1 MIINKINIYNLKI
14 PFSRTIKHRLYTRN
28 VTASIVVVVQDN
40 FGNQGVGEGTPREY
54 VTGETLEK
62 SLMAARLI
70 SKAILGQPFE
80 TISELH
86 AMLTDAGDSD
96 VSDKHPAAF
105 CALETALLDL
115 WARGEEKPI
124 YQLFDHFPDNRV
136 LSYSGVIP
144 YTNKEQVFLKYVGL
158 VRKLN
163 LTSVKIKVV
172 DLGSGLSQL
181 TTIRNQLGSD
191 IEIRVDANTAFTAD
205 TAIQFIHHARPIKLS
220 AIEQPVSK
228 DDLVGLKQVSDY
240 SDIPIIA
247 DESMY
252 TSKGPFYLIDNDI
265 CHGLNIRLS
274 SCGGFRKA
282 YQIYQRARSKQMTIV
297 VGAHVGET
305 AILSFAGRNLAMIC
319 QDAKYLE
326 GSFSKYVIQ
335 EDLVE
340 EDMSF
345 GTGGMVPAVNRS
357 GIGIEIKTSAIEK
370 WSERL
375 DSLSVATAATESVAV
390 GCTAMPV
397 LDVGSDRSPR
407 HPQPCQWGILNAAA
421 GYPFSKKPSRIQ
433 VIT

>member
-1 MIINKINIYNLKI
+1 MIIKKINIYKLKI
-14 PFSRTIKHRLYTRN
+14 PFSRTIEHRLYTRN
-28 VTASIVVVVQDN
+28 VTESIVVVVLDN
-40 FGNQGVGEGTPREY
+40 YGNQGVGEGTPRGY
-54 VTGETLEK
+54 VTGETLK
-62 SLMAARLI
+62 KCLMAARLL
-70 SKAILGQPFE
+70 SKAILDQPFD
-80 TISELH
+80 TIGELH
-86 AMLTDAGDSD
+86 ALLKDMGDSD
-96 VSDKHPAAF
+96 VSDRHPAAC

-115 WARGEEKPI
+115 WARGEDRPI
-124 YQLFDHFPDNRV
+124 YQLFDQFPNSRV

-144 YTNKEQVFLKYVGL
+144 YTNKEQAFLKYVGL

-163 LTSVKIKVV
+163 LTSLKLKVV
-172 DLGSGLSQL
+172 DLDSGLSQL

-220 AIEQPVSK
+220 AIEQPVCK
-228 DDLVGLKQVSDY
+228 DDLVGLKKVSDY

-319 QDAKYLE
+319 QDAQYLE
-326 GSFSKYVIQ
+326 GSFSTYVIQ

-340 EDMSF
+340 EDISF
-345 GTGGMVPAVNRS
+345 GSGGMVPAVNRS
-357 GIGIEIKTSAIEK
+357 GIGIEIKTSAIER
-370 WSERL
+370 WSERF
-375 DSLSVATAATESVAV
+375 DSLSVAAAAVESVAL
-390 GCTAMPV
+390 GCAAIPV
-397 LDVGSDRSPR
+397 FDVGSDQSPR
-407 HPQPCQWGILNAAA
+407 HPQPCQLGILNTAE
-421 GYPFSKKPSRIQ
+421 GCLSYKKPSRIQ
-433 VIT
+433 VFA